1 MFHVDFLGYLAGA
14 FLIAMATA
22 KTQFWMRCF
31 NIAGNVT
38 FISYGYLAS
47 VWPVLVLNA
56 VMLAMHAW
64 RLTQLSLEHEH
75 TH

>member
-22 KTQFWMRCF
+22 KTQFWMRWL
-31 NIAGNVT
+31 NIAGNLT

-56 VMLAMHAW
+56 VMLAMHGW
-64 RLTQLSLEHEH
+64 RLKQLSLEH
-75 TH
+75 TD